1 MSDWELHGD
10 DISNYTIKH
19 QIGSGAFGNVYK
31 ATDNQAGC
39 DVALKVSF
47 WLIIAKRSKLI
58 NFLHH
63 LKTEYIILRL
73 IICIKL
79 IK

>member
-47 WLIIAKRSKLI
+47 W
-58 NFLHH
+58 
-63 LKTEYIILRL
+63 
-73 IICIKL
+73 
-79 IK
+79 